1 MPRIL
6 YVFDLEN
13 VALSNIKDKIENMGD
28 AYDYLLFFGFK
39 QKIKNLPLVSTV
51 ECLQSD
57 GTGPNY
63 LDFQLTSELGLR
75 TNSNTYSEIIIIS
88 DDTGFKA
95 VANHLTRYTNTKVS
109 RQGSD
114 AFLRIKTTEVFTEQE
129 PTIVIEETCSENFS
143 KAYVQSKLKFL
154 ISSKSAP
161 SMNRKLYNF
170 VLHTPSTAS
179 GCLKTPKQW
188 KELIRKE
195 FAPMSPEKVYN
206 ALKKGGLIE
215 KHNEKRKR
223 LNLAKA
229 ADTVAV
235 LKTLK

>member
-1 MPRIL
+1 MPKIL

-13 VALSNIKDKIENMGD
+13 VALSNVKDRIEHMGD
-28 AYDYLLFFGFK
+28 VYDYLLFFGFN

-63 LDFQLTSELGLR
+63 LDFQLASELGLR
-75 TNSNTYSEIIIIS
+75 TNSNTYSEIIIVS
-88 DDTGFKA
+88 NDTGFNS
-95 VANHLTRYTNTKVS
+95 VAKHLTRYTNTKVS

-114 AFLRIKTTEVFTEQE
+114 AFLRVKTTEVFTEQE
-129 PTIVIEETCSENFS
+129 PTIVIEETCPENFS

-161 SMNRKLYNF
+161 SVNKRLYNF
-170 VLHTPSTAS
+170 VLHTPSG

-195 FAPMSPEKVYN
+195 FAPMNPEKVYN

-229 ADTVAV
+229 ADAVAV

>member
-1 MPRIL
+1 MPKIL

-13 VALSNIKDKIENMGD
+13 VALSNIKDRIEHMGN
-28 AYDYLLFFGFK
+28 AYDYLLFFGFN
-39 QKIKNLPLVSTV
+39 QRIKNLPLVSTV

-57 GTGPNY
+57 GTGHNY
-63 LDFQLTSELGLR
+63 LDFQLTSELALR
-75 TNSNTYSEIIIIS
+75 TNSNTYSEIIIVS

-95 VANHLTRYTNTKVS
+95 VEKHLSRYTNVKVSTQTANSFLKAKKTTKV
-109 RQGSD
+109 
-114 AFLRIKTTEVFTEQE
+114 TESE
-129 PTIVIEETCSENFS
+129 PIVLVEETSPETFS
-143 KAYVQSKLKFL
+143 RAYVQSKLKFL

-161 SMNRKLYNF
+161 SVNKRLYNF
-170 VLHTPSTAS
+170 ALHTPSG

-195 FAPMSPEKVYN
+195 FAPMNPEKVYN

-223 LNLAKA
+223 LNLTKA
-229 ADTVAV
+229 ADTVAI